1 MEGPVGY
8 ARCMERGDDSYVV
21 VVVVRSCLIGETGY
35 FVCN

>member
-8 ARCMERGDDSYVV
+8 VRGMERGDDSYVV
-21 VVVVRSCLIGETGY
+21 VVRSCLIRETGY